1 MFVCI
6 CHGINEKAIQK
17 AVSEGAKNVREVR
30 KTLHLGSQCGQCVR
44 QAHEVI
50 EQAKNSAQK
59 AQFYAA

>member
-6 CHGINEKAIQK
+6 CHAVNEKAIQQ
-17 AVSEGAKNVREVR
+17 AVSEGAESLRDLRRSLNVG
-30 KTLHLGSQCGQCVR
+30 TQCGQCVR

-50 EQAKNSAQK
+50 EEAKALANQ

>member
-1 MFVCI
+1 MFICI

-30 KTLHLGSQCGQCVR
+30 KTLSLGSQCGQCVR

-50 EQAKNSAQK
+50 VQAKATALN